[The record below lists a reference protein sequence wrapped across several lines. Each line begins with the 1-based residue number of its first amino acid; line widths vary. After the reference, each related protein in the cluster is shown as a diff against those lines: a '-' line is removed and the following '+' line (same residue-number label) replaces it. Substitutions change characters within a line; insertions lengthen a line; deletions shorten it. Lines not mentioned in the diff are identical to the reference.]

1 MFFNRTFLIAILI
14 SAGVHAAILFQPS
27 NLTLF
32 FRNKENKKVEV
43 SYLKIP
49 QENNARNISVKS
61 QLLPRVSAKQKTQG
75 APPPP
80 YIDKS
85 AIFRQDRYAS
95 GLPGPSFSKPA
106 LVNSD
111 IVAVKKKIVIPPID
125 IQKINNPIYVSYYQM
140 VREKIRHCA
149 YNNFTQAE
157 EGEVYLTFTVSSDGN
172 IRDIHLVEEKSSS
185 NPYLRK
191 VGFASIKD
199 ASPFPNFP
207 KELDYPQLTFNVIIS
222 FELE

>member
-14 SAGVHAAILFQPS
+14 SACVHGAILFPPS
-27 NLTLF
+27 NLTIF
-32 FRNKENKKVEV
+32 PRHTKKNDVEL
-43 SYLKIP
+43 SYLKVP

-75 APPPP
+75 VSPPP

-85 AIFRQDRYAS
+85 AIFRQDRYS
-95 GLPGPSFSKPA
+95 PGLSKPSFSKPA
-106 LVNSD
+106 LLNPD
-111 IVAVKKKIVIPPID
+111 IIAVKKKVVIPPID

-149 YNNFTQAE
+149 YNNFIQAA
-157 EGEVYLTFTVSSDGN
+157 EGEVYLTFIASSDGN

-199 ASPFPNFP
+199 ASPFPSFP

-222 FELE
+222 FEIE